1 MVTDIEYNQL
11 IQRKMTKS
19 DIENILGVKMKK
31 IGHDY
36 VCQCPVC
43 QDSGCDNLHFKEGE
57 YLKCF
62 SCAENEGASYVYK
75 LFFQGKKREFMENNM
90 NEKPRKCIRSQS
102 WYKNQEKYVEY
113 MAMCNDFLLNNQKLL
128 DELYEVRGLTRETI
142 GLVGMGFDEEKKL
155 YVIPIFSL
163 LHDSMITDFEYR
175 QYGKAFGKNKKV
187 FRKGGGENTVAII
200 YGLNNAKKM
209 LITEGFLDGYM
220 LKQFMKEKKQK
231 EFLVCSCSHGV
242 NSLVDVIGQVDFSMH
257 SEIKLILDNDEAGD
271 KATDTLIDK
280 YRFLQDGRG
289 VLKRSGCKDINDW
302 VLSLRG

>member
-75 LFFQGKKREFMENNM
+75 LFFQGKKREFMGNNM
-90 NEKPRKCIRSQS
+90 NEKPRKCVRSQS
-102 WYKNQEKYVEY
+102 WYQNQEKYVEY
-113 MAMCNDFLLNNQKLL
+113 MAMCNDFLLNNQNLL
-128 DELYEVRGLTRETI
+128 DELYEVRGLTKKTI
-142 GLVGMGFDEEKKL
+142 GLVGMGFDDEKKL

-163 LHDSMITDFEYR
+163 LNDGMITDFELR

-187 FRKGGGENTVAII
+187 FRKGGGEKTVAKI
-200 YGLNNAKKM
+200 YGLDNAKKM

-220 LKQFMKEKKQK
+220 LTQFMLEKKQDD
-231 EFLVCSCSHGV
+231 FLVCSCSHGA

-280 YRFLQDGRG
+280 YRFLQEGRG